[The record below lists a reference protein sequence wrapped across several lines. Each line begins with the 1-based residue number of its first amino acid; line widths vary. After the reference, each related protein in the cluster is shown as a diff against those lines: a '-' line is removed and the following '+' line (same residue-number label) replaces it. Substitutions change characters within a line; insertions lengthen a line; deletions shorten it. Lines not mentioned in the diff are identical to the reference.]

1 MDIYEAV
8 GILNTNRAMDEGN
21 HIAWVRTNFCNKER
35 NGSGSW
41 QYFFDPEKLRHVLHD
56 VRVVKLLQNYEI
68 NIINMVQNIKIE
80 PESS

>member
-35 NGSGSW
+35 NGSGS
-41 QYFFDPEKLRHVLHD
+41 
-56 VRVVKLLQNYEI
+56 
-68 NIINMVQNIKIE
+68 
-80 PESS
+80 